1 MTQYNKQS
9 PYSKSVITGDYLNL
23 MTPRTVIEASSDAS
37 YTIESQYNMRPDLLA
52 YKLFG
57 SSKYWWLFSARNK
70 DTLIDPIQDFKTG
83 TTIRIPKLNNVR

>member
-1 MTQYNKQS
+1 MSQYTKQS

-23 MTPRTVIEASSDAS
+23 MTPRTVVNDPSDEIYVITS
-37 YTIESQYNMRPDLLA
+37 EYNMRPDLLA
-52 YKLFG
+52 YKLYG
-57 SSKYWWLFSARNK
+57 NSRYWRLFSMRNK

>member
-23 MTPRTVIEASSDAS
+23 MTPRTVIEDSNDDS
-37 YTIESQYNMRPDLLA
+37 YAIESQYNMRPDLLA
-52 YKLFG
+52 YKLYG
-57 SSKYWWLFSARNK
+57 NSRYWWLFSARNK
-70 DTLIDPIQDFKTG
+70 DILIDPIQDFKTG